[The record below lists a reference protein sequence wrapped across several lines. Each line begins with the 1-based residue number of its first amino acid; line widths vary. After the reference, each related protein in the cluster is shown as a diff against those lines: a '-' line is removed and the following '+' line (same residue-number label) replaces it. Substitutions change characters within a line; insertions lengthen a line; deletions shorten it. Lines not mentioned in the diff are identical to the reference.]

1 MPSNKPYLLDSP
13 MFELII
19 LLIIGGVGGVMSGM
33 FGIGGGAIIVPLLM
47 VFLGFEQTTATGTSL
62 AALLLP
68 VGLFGALEYYRNGK
82 LKIYPAL
89 AVALGLLTATWF
101 GAALALNVP
110 RELLKG
116 MYGIF
121 LIYYAWRYLAPRQW
135 YKQWRGIEVQAPIQ
149 TETEIDEKSPRVLL
163 ISLGIGL
170 VAGIASGLFG
180 IGGGVVIVPFA
191 MSLLGFDQKL
201 ANGTSLGALLLP
213 VGLPGVVAY
222 MNADSAS
229 IPTGPDFLTSLLP
242 QYGDVVLWVAA
253 PIALLLLLGAF
264 FGARL
269 TLSLP
274 AQTVKRLYGA
284 FLLFVGLRFLWDMIS
299 SIYF

>member
-1 MPSNKPYLLDSP
+1 ML
-13 MFELII
+13 E
-19 LLIIGGVGGVMSGM
+19 LLILFVIGSVAGVMSGM

-47 VFLGFEQTTATGTSL
+47 LFLGFEQTAANGTSL

-68 VGLFGALEYYRNGK
+68 VGLFGAIEYYRNGK

-89 AVALGLLTATWF
+89 AVAVGLTAATWF
-101 GAALALNVP
+101 GASLALNVP

-116 MYGIF
+116 LYGIF
-121 LIYYAWRYLAPRQW
+121 LLYYAWRYLAPRKW
-135 YKQWRGIEVQAPIQ
+135 YREWRGLEDEAQVTTD
-149 TETEIDEKSPRVLL
+149 TEFDGKSPRVIL

-170 VAGIASGLFG
+170 IAGVASGLFG
-180 IGGGVVIVPFA
+180 IGGGVVIVPFT

-213 VGLPGVVAY
+213 VGLPGVIRYAQAPDAVIA
-222 MNADSAS
+222 
-229 IPTGPDFLTSLLP
+229 TGPEFLTNILP
-242 QYGDVVLWVAA
+242 QYGDVALWVAA
-253 PIALLLLLGAF
+253 PLAVLLLIGAF

-274 AQTVKRLYGA
+274 TKTVKRLYGV
-284 FLLFVGLRFLWDMIS
+284 FLLFVGLRFLWDMFS
-299 SIYF
+299 SL